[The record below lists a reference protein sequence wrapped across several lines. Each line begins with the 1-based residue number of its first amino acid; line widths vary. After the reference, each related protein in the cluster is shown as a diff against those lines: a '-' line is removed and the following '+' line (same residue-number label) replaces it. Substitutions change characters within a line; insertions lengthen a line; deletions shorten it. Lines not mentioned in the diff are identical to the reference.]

1 MKDLYQ
7 YTCAIMNFN
16 KTNDLI
22 LELDK
27 NQFENGLES
36 KINELFDFVELK
48 SELMDEYYNQVLEP
62 FTRVLRVESSKT
74 YLISLNL
81 NPNPNEYCGYALV
94 FYFNSDSIIT
104 LNKISH
110 NESLEI
116 KFQSDIWKK
125 TN

>member
-1 MKDLYQ
+1 
-7 YTCAIMNFN
+7 MNFN

-62 FTRVLRVESSKT
+62 FTREV
-74 YLISLNL
+74 
-81 NPNPNEYCGYALV
+81 
-94 FYFNSDSIIT
+94 
-104 LNKISH
+104 
-110 NESLEI
+110 
-116 KFQSDIWKK
+116 
-125 TN
+125 